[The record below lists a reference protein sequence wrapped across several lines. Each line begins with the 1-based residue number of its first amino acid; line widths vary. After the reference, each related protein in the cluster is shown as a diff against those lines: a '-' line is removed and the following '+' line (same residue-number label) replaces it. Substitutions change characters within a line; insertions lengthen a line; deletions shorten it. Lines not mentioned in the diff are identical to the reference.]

1 MITEEE
7 ISHQNNNI
15 FDLSHPTKCDCSDF
29 KIKQRHALLA
39 RTIGTKAEEES
50 SHTHSHNLVISAT
63 ASMVAL
69 CSLEAAAYFLYNRKV
84 SIPDVLVDENIVIAL
99 TFK

>member
-1 MITEEE
+1 MSI
-7 ISHQNNNI
+7 IV
-15 FDLSHPTKCDCSDF
+15 DYLDF

-50 SHTHSHNLVISAT
+50 SYTHSHNLVISAT

-84 SIPDVLVDENIVIAL
+84 SIYPRIQYNIAGSLLRLVFIAL
-99 TFK
+99 SMT

>member
-1 MITEEE
+1 MI
-7 ISHQNNNI
+7 IV
-15 FDLSHPTKCDCSDF
+15 DYLDF

-50 SHTHSHNLVISAT
+50 SYTHSHNLVISAT

-84 SIPDVLVDENIVIAL
+84 SIYLRIQYCRLQAAIL
-99 TFK
+99 GWSSMHC

>member
-1 MITEEE
+1 MI
-7 ISHQNNNI
+7 
-15 FDLSHPTKCDCSDF
+15 LSYYYDEHLDV

-50 SHTHSHNLVISAT
+50 SYTHSHNLVISAT

-84 SIPDVLVDENIVIAL
+84 SI
-99 TFK
+99 